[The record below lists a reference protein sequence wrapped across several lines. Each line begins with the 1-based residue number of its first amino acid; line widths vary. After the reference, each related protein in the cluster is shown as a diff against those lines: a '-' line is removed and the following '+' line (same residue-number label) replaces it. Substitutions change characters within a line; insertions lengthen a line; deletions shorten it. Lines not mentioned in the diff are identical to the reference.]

1 MPSSTSFR
9 LSVRARERLQRRAEL
24 EGISSTALLERL
36 IIEGIDTLD
45 HPGIVYRGTAPEAV
59 VSFARAHGAV
69 VVTEN
74 VADVANAPELV
85 VVFVRQRD
93 LPAGGA
99 QASALA
105 ARLRRWAEDNPRPY
119 LGHHWPR

>member
-1 MPSSTSFR
+1 
-9 LSVRARERLQRRAEL
+9 VRFLIDELFPPAAAQQLREDGRHAAEHVRDVGL
-24 EGISSTALLERL
+24 A
-36 IIEGIDTLD
+36 
-45 HPGIVYRGTAPEAV
+45 GTPDEAV